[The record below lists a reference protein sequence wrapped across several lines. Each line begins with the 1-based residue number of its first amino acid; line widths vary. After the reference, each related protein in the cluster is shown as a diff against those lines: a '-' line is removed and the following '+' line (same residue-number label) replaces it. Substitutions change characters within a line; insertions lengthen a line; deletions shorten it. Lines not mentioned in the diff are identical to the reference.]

1 MLSAVRESIVTASPP
16 VPLPPRS
23 GGEGLVGGFG
33 GRSAFPPTPNPSP
46 PLALLAGGGESRRC
60 MRESSVQH
68 PGILCAA
75 ALAGVDDQRT
85 CLERNARE
93 PAGHNSDPIAAGE
106 HERPQIDMAR
116 REAFLHECRYGGE
129 RERRLGD
136 EAARIALQ
144 FLAEGFD
151 RHLVGLRADQ
161 HAVAARAV

>member
-46 PLALLAGGGESRRC
+46 PLALLAGGGELRRC

-75 ALAGVDDQRT
+75 ALTVVDDQRT
-85 CLERNARE
+85 CLEGNARE

-106 HERPQIDMAR
+106 HEGPQIDMAW
-116 REAFLHECRYGGE
+116 REAFLDERRHGRKRECR
-129 RERRLGD
+129 LCD
-136 EAARIALQ
+136 EPARIALQ
-144 FLAEGFD
+144 FLAKGFD
-151 RHLVGLRADQ
+151 RHLVSLRA
-161 HAVAARAV
+161 